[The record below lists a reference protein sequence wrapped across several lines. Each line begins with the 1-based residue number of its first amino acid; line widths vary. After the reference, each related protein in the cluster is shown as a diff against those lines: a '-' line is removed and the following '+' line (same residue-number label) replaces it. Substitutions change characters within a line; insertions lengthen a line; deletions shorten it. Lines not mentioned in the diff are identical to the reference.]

1 MSKEE
6 VIAAVLRCAT
16 NLGRVP
22 TREELMTYGEVSR
35 RDLSRNFGTLK
46 RALSECKLERTSGNR
61 KQREATQNPVC
72 ELELCAGRT
81 EKICRGEWA
90 GGGMERCVGARP

>member
-22 TREELMTYGEVSR
+22 TREELKTHGGVSR
-35 RDLSRNFGTLK
+35 RDLTRNFGTLK
-46 RALSECKLERTSGNR
+46 QALRECKLERAS
-61 KQREATQNPVC
+61 
-72 ELELCAGRT
+72 
-81 EKICRGEWA
+81 
-90 GGGMERCVGARP
+90 GARKVDMENLFHDWARVARR

>member
-22 TREELMTYGEVSR
+22 TREEFDDARWSKPLREADFAGS
-35 RDLSRNFGTLK
+35 
-46 RALSECKLERTSGNR
+46 KLEPN
-61 KQREATQNPVC
+61 A
-72 ELELCAGRT
+72 
-81 EKICRGEWA
+81 
-90 GGGMERCVGARP
+90 